1 MKIKSIYIS
10 AFGGVKDLRL
20 NLDDSFNVIYGEN
33 ENGKTT
39 VMSFIKM
46 MFYGSDRAKGDL
58 AKSPRKKYTP
68 WDNSQMAGSIEF
80 EKDGKN
86 YRLERIFG
94 ESNSTDKVTLI
105 NTDLGTRENVSA
117 DIGTKLLGLSSSAFE
132 RSIFI
137 GQFGFPE
144 NNANAE
150 GEINSKLSNLAL
162 TGEEDASFDE
172 VYKRLEKAKLALAS
186 KSGRA
191 GEYDKNLV
199 SLKALND
206 ALLKAN
212 ETQEKINFGNLKA
225 KEIIAEIEKLQQKAG
240 KLKVTIDKEQD
251 FRNAQKLRELLKLKA
266 ELDNITKAL
275 TLENGTVID
284 EMFLKKIDFCL
295 SKINSVKA
303 KIEALENENKAI
315 QQGLDLA
322 LDPNKA
328 SPEKSA
334 ELEKKINALEQKQV
348 ELKQQ
353 YDNSQNALNNKKSPN
368 IVLLILGIILGLGGA
383 AATLY
388 NLYIGTGVSVLGIAL
403 IVVYIAL
410 TTANSAKKKELE
422 GSLLNLKLELNELM
436 AVITLEKSNLNAII
450 TALNS
455 NAAMIENQQNHLKEN
470 GKKIEELSK
479 EKAVLSGELEVLLG
493 NTFNST
499 EIDSTLEEL
508 REKAATQKEIKQKIN
523 YILKDVGNISYE
535 MAAQKIKEAESFGEA
550 QDFETIK
557 AEYDGI
563 LEEITAKKTD
573 ATAILTEI
581 KAAEKVM
588 ENPETL
594 KKQIADLTAKTENQ
608 ARYVADLE
616 LAMAVLTESFSEVRR
631 SYGSVLDNKT
641 GEIFSGITGGK
652 YNGINVSKSFDIS
665 VQKTDIFGS
674 FDSAYLSSGTVD
686 QAYLSLRLALSELI
700 TDENGTLPIML
711 DDSLAQFDDNRQ
723 KIALEYL
730 KKYSDKNQIIMF
742 TCHKYLSDTAKKLG
756 ATIQN
761 MKKINLELAINLLLP
776 TIIF

>member
-10 AFGGVKDLRL
+10 AFGGVKDLKLDL
-20 NLDDSFNVIYGEN
+20 NDSFNVIYGEN

-105 NTDLGTRENVSA
+105 NTDLGTRETVSA
-117 DIGTKLLGLSSSAFE
+117 DIGTKLLGLSSAAFE

-191 GEYDKNLV
+191 GEYDKNLA

-251 FRNAQKLRELLKLKA
+251 FRNAQKLRELLKLKS

-295 SKINSVKA
+295 SKINGVKA

-322 LDPNKA
+322 LDPQKA

-334 ELEKKINALEQKQV
+334 ELEKKINALEQKQA

-353 YDNSQNALNNKKSPN
+353 YDNTQNTLNNKKSPN

-383 AATLY
+383 VLCNY
-388 NLYIGTGVSVLGIAL
+388 NAYIGAAVAL
-403 IVVYIAL
+403 IGVILCAVFTVD
-410 TTANSAKKKELE
+410 TTANTSKKKALE
-422 GSLLNLKLELNELM
+422 GELLNIKLELNELM
-436 AVITLEKSNLNAII
+436 TVITLEKSNLNAII

-455 NAAMIENQQNHLKEN
+455 NAAMIENQQNHIKEN
-470 GKKIEELSK
+470 SQKIEEHLK
-479 EKAVLSGELEVLLG
+479 EKAILSGELEALLG
-493 NTFNST
+493 NTGNGT
-499 EIDSTLEEL
+499 EIASTLEEL

-535 MAAQKIKEAESFGEA
+535 MAAQKIKESENFGEV

-588 ENPETL
+588 ENPESL

-730 KKYSDKNQIIMF
+730 KKYSNKNQIIMF
-742 TCHKYLSDTAKKLG
+742 TCHKYLSDTAKNLG

-761 MKKINLELAINLLLP
+761 MK
-776 TIIF
+776 

>member
-1 MKIKSIYIS
+1 MKIKRIYIS
-10 AFGGVKDLRL
+10 AFGGVKDLKLDL
-20 NLDDSFNVIYGEN
+20 NDSFNVIYGEN

-117 DIGTKLLGLSSSAFE
+117 DIGTKLLGLSSAAFE

-191 GEYDKNLV
+191 GEYDKNLA

-225 KEIIAEIEKLQQKAG
+225 KEIIAEIEKLQQKAN

-295 SKINSVKA
+295 SKINGVKG

-322 LDPNKA
+322 LDPQKA

-334 ELEKKINALEQKQV
+334 ELENKIKALEQKQA
-348 ELKQQ
+348 ELKAK
-353 YDNSQNALNNKKSPN
+353 YANLENALNTKKSPN
-368 IVLLILGIILGLGGA
+368 LILLILGTILGLGGA
-383 AATLY
+383 VLCNYYA
-388 NLYIGTGVSVLGIAL
+388 YIGAAIAL
-403 IVVYIAL
+403 IGVILCGVFTVN
-410 TTANSAKKKELE
+410 TTSNSSKKKALE
-422 GSLLNLKLELNELM
+422 GELLNIKLELNELM
-436 AVITLEKSNLNAII
+436 TVITLEKSNLNAII

-455 NAAMIENQQNHLKEN
+455 NAAMIENQQNHIKEN
-470 GKKIEELSK
+470 SQKIEEHLK
-479 EKAVLSGELEVLLG
+479 EKVILSGELEALLG
-493 NTFNST
+493 NTGNGT

-535 MAAQKIKEAESFGEA
+535 MAAQKIKEAESFGEV

-594 KKQIADLTAKTENQ
+594 KKQIADLTAKTESQ

-641 GEIFSGITGGK
+641 SEIFSGITGGK

-674 FDSAYLSSGTVD
+674 FDSAYLSSGTID

-742 TCHKYLSDTAKKLG
+742 TCHKYISDTAKNLG

-761 MKKINLELAINLLLP
+761 MK
-776 TIIF
+776 

>member
-761 MKKINLELAINLLLP
+761 MK
-776 TIIF
+776 

>member
-1 MKIKSIYIS
+1 MKINSIYIS

-20 NLDDSFNVIYGEN
+20 DLNDSFNIIYGEN
-33 ENGKTT
+33 EQGKTT

-46 MFYGSDRAKGDL
+46 MFYGSERAKNDL

-68 WDNSQMAGSIEF
+68 WDNSQMAGSIDF
-80 EKDGKN
+80 EKNGKK

-94 ESNSTDKVTLI
+94 DSNSTDKVTLI

-117 DIGTKLLGLSSSAFE
+117 DIGTTLLGMSAAAFE

-144 NNANAE
+144 NNPSAE

-172 VYKRLEKAKLALAS
+172 VYKRLEKAKLSLAS

-191 GEYDKNLV
+191 GEYDKNIA
-199 SLKALND
+199 SLKALNE

-212 ETQEKINFGNLKA
+212 ETQQKINVGKEKA
-225 KEIIAEIEKLQQKAG
+225 KEIIAEIEALQKNANE
-240 KLKVTIDKEQD
+240 LKVTIDKEQD
-251 FRNAQKLRELLKLKA
+251 FRNAEKLRELLKLKS

-295 SKINSVKA
+295 SKINGVKG
-303 KIEALENENKAI
+303 KIEALENENRVIK
-315 QQGLDLA
+315 QGLDLA
-322 LDPNKA
+322 LDPQKA

-334 ELEKKINALEQKQV
+334 ELENKIKALEQKQAK
-348 ELKQQ
+348 LKAQ
-353 YDNSQNALNNKKSPN
+353 YNETEKALRSKKSPKL
-368 IVLLILGIILGLGGA
+368 ILLILGIILGLGGA
-383 AATLY
+383 ALCSFNT
-388 NLYIGTGVSVLGIAL
+388 YIGAAVAL
-403 IVVYIAL
+403 IGVILCAVFTVN
-410 TTANSAKKKELE
+410 TTANTSKKKALDGE
-422 GSLLNLKLELNELM
+422 LLNLKLELNELM
-436 AVITLEKSNLNAII
+436 TVITLEKSNLNAIT

-470 GKKIEELSK
+470 GKKIEEHLK
-479 EKAVLSGELEVLLG
+479 EKTILSGELEALLG

-535 MAAQKIKEAESFGEA
+535 MAAQKIKEAESFGEVK
-550 QDFETIK
+550 DFETIK

-588 ENPETL
+588 ENPESL
-594 KKQIADLTAKTENQ
+594 KEQIAALTKKTEGQ
-608 ARYVADLE
+608 AQYINDLD
-616 LAMAVLTESFSEVRR
+616 LAMTVLSESFGEVRR
-631 SYGSVLDNKT
+631 SYGSVLNNKT
-641 GEIFSGITGGK
+641 AQIFSGITSGK
-652 YNGINVSKSFDIS
+652 YQSLNVSKSFDIT
-665 VQKTDIFGS
+665 VQKADSFGS
-674 FDSAYLSSGTVD
+674 HELGYLSSGTVD
-686 QAYLSLRLALSELI
+686 QAYLSLRLALNELM
-700 TDENGTLPIML
+700 TDDNDSLPVLL

-730 KKYSDKNQIIMF
+730 KEYSKENQIIMF
-742 TCHKYLSDTAKKLG
+742 TCHKNISDTAKDLG
-756 ATIQN
+756 AKTQ
-761 MKKINLELAINLLLP
+761 KLQ
-776 TIIF
+776 

>member
-1 MKIKSIYIS
+1 MKINSIYIS

-20 NLDDSFNVIYGEN
+20 DLNDSFNVIYGEN
-33 ENGKTT
+33 EQGKTT

-46 MFYGSDRAKGDL
+46 MFYGSERAKNDL

-68 WDNSQMAGSIEF
+68 WDNSQMAGSIDF
-80 EKDGKN
+80 EKNGKN

-94 ESNSTDKVTLI
+94 DSNSTDNVTLI

-117 DIGTKLLGLSSSAFE
+117 DIGTKLLGMSAAAFE

-144 NNANAE
+144 NNPSAE

-162 TGEEDASFDE
+162 TGEEDASFDK

-191 GEYDKNLV
+191 GEYDKNIA
-199 SLKALND
+199 SLKALNE

-212 ETQEKINFGNLKA
+212 ETQQKINVGKEKA
-225 KEIIAEIEKLQQKAG
+225 KEIIAEIEALQKNANE
-240 KLKVTIDKEQD
+240 LKVTIDKEQD
-251 FRNAQKLRELLKLKA
+251 FRNAQKLRELLKLKS

-295 SKINSVKA
+295 SKINGVKG

-322 LDPNKA
+322 LDPQKA

-334 ELEKKINALEQKQV
+334 ELENKINALEQKQAK
-348 ELKQQ
+348 LKAQ
-353 YDNSQNALNNKKSPN
+353 YNETEKALNSKKSPKL
-368 IVLLILGIILGLGGA
+368 ILLILGITLGLGGA
-383 AATLY
+383 ALCSFNT
-388 NLYIGTGVSVLGIAL
+388 YIGAAVAL
-403 IVVYIAL
+403 IGVILCAVFTVN
-410 TTANSAKKKELE
+410 TTANTSKKKALDGE
-422 GSLLNLKLELNELM
+422 LLNLKLELNELM
-436 AVITLEKSNLNAII
+436 TVITLEKSNLNAIT

-470 GKKIEELSK
+470 GEKINGLLS
-479 EKAVLSGELEVLLG
+479 EKAIYENDLTNLLG

-535 MAAQKIKEAESFGEA
+535 MAAQKIKEAESFGEV

-563 LEEITAKKTD
+563 LEEITVKKTD

-588 ENPETL
+588 ENPESL
-594 KKQIADLTAKTENQ
+594 KEQIAALTKKTEGQ
-608 ARYVADLE
+608 AQYINDLD
-616 LAMAVLTESFSEVRR
+616 LAMTVLSESFGEVRR

-641 GEIFSGITGGK
+641 AQIFSGITSGK
-652 YNGINVSKSFDIS
+652 YQSLNVSKSFDIT
-665 VQKTDIFGS
+665 VQKADSFGS
-674 FDSAYLSSGTVD
+674 YELGYLSSGTVD
-686 QAYLSLRLALSELI
+686 QAYLSLRLALNGLI
-700 TDENGTLPIML
+700 TDNGDSLPVLL

-723 KIALEYL
+723 RIALEYL
-730 KKYSDKNQIIMF
+730 KEYSKENQIIMF
-742 TCHKYLSDTAKKLG
+742 TCHKNISDTAKDLG
-756 ATIQN
+756 AKTQ
-761 MKKINLELAINLLLP
+761 KLQ
-776 TIIF
+776 

>member
-117 DIGTKLLGLSSSAFE
+117 DIGTKLLGLSSAAFE

-322 LDPNKA
+322 LDPQKA

-761 MKKINLELAINLLLP
+761 MK
-776 TIIF
+776 

>member
-1 MKIKSIYIS
+1 MKINSIYIS

-20 NLDDSFNVIYGEN
+20 DLNDSFNVIYGEN
-33 ENGKTT
+33 EQGKTT

-46 MFYGSDRAKGDL
+46 MFYGSERAKNDL

-68 WDNSQMAGSIEF
+68 WDNSQMAGSIDF
-80 EKDGKN
+80 EKNGKN

-94 ESNSTDKVTLI
+94 DSNSTDKVTLI

-117 DIGTKLLGLSSSAFE
+117 DIGTKLLGMSAAAFE

-144 NNANAE
+144 NNPSAE

-191 GEYDKNLV
+191 GEYDKNIA
-199 SLKALND
+199 SLKALNE

-212 ETQEKINFGNLKA
+212 ETQQKINVGKEKA
-225 KEIIAEIEKLQQKAG
+225 KEIIAEIEALQKNANE
-240 KLKVTIDKEQD
+240 LKVTIDKEQD
-251 FRNAQKLRELLKLKA
+251 FRNAQKLRELLKLKS

-295 SKINSVKA
+295 SKINGVKG
-303 KIEALENENKAI
+303 KIEALENENKVI
-315 QQGLDLA
+315 KQGLDLA
-322 LDPNKA
+322 LDPQKA

-334 ELEKKINALEQKQV
+334 ELESKIKALEQKQAK
-348 ELKQQ
+348 LKAQ
-353 YDNSQNALNNKKSPN
+353 YNETEKALKSKKSPKL
-368 IVLLILGIILGLGGA
+368 ILLILGIILGLGGA
-383 AATLY
+383 ALCSFNT
-388 NLYIGTGVSVLGIAL
+388 YIGAAVAL
-403 IVVYIAL
+403 IGIIFCAVFTVN
-410 TTANSAKKKELE
+410 TTANTSKKKALDGE
-422 GSLLNLKLELNELM
+422 LLNLKLELNELM
-436 AVITLEKSNLNAII
+436 TVITLEKSNLNAIT

-470 GKKIEELSK
+470 GKKIEEHLK
-479 EKAVLSGELEVLLG
+479 EKTILSDELEALLG

-535 MAAQKIKEAESFGEA
+535 MAAQKIKEAESFGEV

-588 ENPETL
+588 ENPESL
-594 KKQIADLTAKTENQ
+594 KEQIAALTKKTEGQ
-608 ARYVADLE
+608 AQYINDLD
-616 LAMAVLTESFSEVRR
+616 LAMTVLSESFGEVRR

-641 GEIFSGITGGK
+641 AQIFSGITSGK
-652 YNGINVSKSFDIS
+652 YQSLNVSKSFDIT
-665 VQKTDIFGS
+665 VQKADSFGS
-674 FDSAYLSSGTVD
+674 YELGYLSSGTVD
-686 QAYLSLRLALSELI
+686 QAYLSLRLALNGLI
-700 TDENGTLPIML
+700 TDNGDSLPVLL

-723 KIALEYL
+723 RIALEYL
-730 KKYSDKNQIIMF
+730 KEYSKENQIIMF
-742 TCHKYLSDTAKKLG
+742 TCHKNISDTAKDLG
-756 ATIQN
+756 AKTQ
-761 MKKINLELAINLLLP
+761 KLQ
-776 TIIF
+776 

>member
-10 AFGGVKDLRL
+10 AFGGVKDLKLDL
-20 NLDDSFNVIYGEN
+20 NDSFNVIYGEN

-117 DIGTKLLGLSSSAFE
+117 DIGTKLLGLSSAAFE

-191 GEYDKNLV
+191 GEYDKNLA

-225 KEIIAEIEKLQQKAG
+225 KEIIAEIEKLQQKAN

-251 FRNAQKLRELLKLKA
+251 FRNAQKLRELLKLKS

-295 SKINSVKA
+295 SKINGVKA

-334 ELEKKINALEQKQV
+334 ELEKKINALEQKQAD
-348 ELKQQ
+348 LKAK
-353 YDNSQNALNNKKSPN
+353 YTDLENALNTKKSPN
-368 IVLLILGIILGLGGA
+368 LILLILGTVLGLGGA
-383 AATLY
+383 VLCTY
-388 NLYIGTGVSVLGIAL
+388 NAYIGAAVAL
-403 IVVYIAL
+403 IGVILCGVFTVTI
-410 TTANSAKKKELE
+410 TANSSKKKGIESE
-422 GSLLNLKLELNELM
+422 LLNIKLELNELM
-436 AVITLEKSNLNAII
+436 TVITLEKSNLNAIT

-455 NAAMIENQQNHLKEN
+455 NAAMIENQQNHIKEN
-470 GKKIEELSK
+470 SQKIEEHLK
-479 EKAVLSGELEVLLG
+479 EKVILSGELEALLG
-493 NTFNST
+493 NTGNGT

-535 MAAQKIKEAESFGEA
+535 MAAQKIKEAESFGEV

-588 ENPETL
+588 ENPESL

-730 KKYSDKNQIIMF
+730 KKYSNKNQIIMF
-742 TCHKYLSDTAKKLG
+742 TCHKYISDTAKNLG

-761 MKKINLELAINLLLP
+761 MK
-776 TIIF
+776 

>member
-10 AFGGVKDLRL
+10 AFGGVKDLKLDL
-20 NLDDSFNVIYGEN
+20 NDSFNVIYGEN

-68 WDNSQMAGSIEF
+68 WDNSQMAGSIDF

-105 NTDLGTRENVSA
+105 NTDLGSRENVSA
-117 DIGTKLLGLSSSAFE
+117 DIGAKLLGLSSAAFE

-162 TGEEDASFDE
+162 TGEEDTSFDE

-191 GEYDKNLV
+191 GEYDKNLA

-206 ALLKAN
+206 ALSKAN
-212 ETQEKINFGNLKA
+212 ETQEKINFGNQKA
-225 KEIIAEIEKLQQKAG
+225 KEIVNEIEKLQQEAN
-240 KLKVTIDKEQD
+240 KLKVAIDKEQD
-251 FRNAQKLRELLKLKA
+251 FRNVEKLRELLNLKT
-266 ELDNITKAL
+266 ELDNVTKSL

-295 SKINSVKA
+295 SKINGVKG
-303 KIEALENENKAI
+303 KIQNLENENKVI
-315 QQGLDLA
+315 KQGLDLA

-334 ELEKKINALEQKQV
+334 ELEKKINVLEQKQAD
-348 ELKQQ
+348 LKAR
-353 YDNSQNALNNKKSPN
+353 YSETEKALNEKQLPN
-368 IVLLILGIILGLGGA
+368 LALLILGIIFGLGGA
-383 AATLY
+383 ALCAY
-388 NLYIGTGVSVLGIAL
+388 NTYLGAVVAL
-403 IVVYIAL
+403 IGIILCVVFLVI
-410 TTANSAKKKELE
+410 TSSKNAKKKELE
-422 GSLLNLKLELNELM
+422 GKLLNIKFDLNELM
-436 AVITLEKSNLNAII
+436 TVITLEKSNFNAIT

-455 NAAMIENQQNHLKEN
+455 NAAMIENQQNHVKEN
-470 GKKIEELSK
+470 NQKIEEYIK
-479 EKAVLSGELEVLLG
+479 EKAVYDGELASFLG
-493 NTFNST
+493 STFNST
-499 EIDSTLEEL
+499 EIDATLDLL
-508 REKAATQKEIKQKIN
+508 REKATTQKEIKQKIN

-535 MAAQKIKEAESFGEA
+535 VAKQKIKEADSFGA
-550 QDFETIK
+550 VNDFESIK
-557 AEYDGI
+557 AKYDGI
-563 LEEITAKKTD
+563 LEEITSKKTD

-581 KAAEKVM
+581 KAITKVM

-594 KKQIADLTAKTENQ
+594 KKQIAELTQKTESQ
-608 ARYVADLE
+608 AKYVADLE
-616 LAMAVLTESFSEVRR
+616 LAMEVLTESFAEVRR

-652 YNGINVSKSFDIS
+652 YNGISVSKSFDIS
-665 VQKTDIFGS
+665 VQKADIFGS

-700 TDENGTLPIML
+700 TNENGTLPIML
-711 DDSLAQFDDNRQ
+711 DDSLVQFDDKRQ
-723 KIALEYL
+723 KTALEYL
-730 KKYSDKNQIIMF
+730 KKYSYKSQIIMF
-742 TCHKYLSDTAKKLG
+742 TCHKYISETAENLG

-761 MKKINLELAINLLLP
+761 MK
-776 TIIF
+776 

>member
-10 AFGGVKDLRL
+10 AFGGVKDLKLDL
-20 NLDDSFNVIYGEN
+20 NDSFNVIYGEN

-117 DIGTKLLGLSSSAFE
+117 DIGTKLLGLSSAAFE

-191 GEYDKNLV
+191 GEYDKNLA

-251 FRNAQKLRELLKLKA
+251 FRNAQKLRGLLKLKA

-295 SKINSVKA
+295 SKINGVKA

-322 LDPNKA
+322 LDPQKA

-334 ELEKKINALEQKQV
+334 ELEQKINALEQKQA
-348 ELKQQ
+348 ELKAK
-353 YDNSQNALNNKKSPN
+353 YANLENALNTKKSPN
-368 IVLLILGIILGLGGA
+368 LILLILGTVLGLGGA
-383 AATLY
+383 VLCNY
-388 NLYIGTGVSVLGIAL
+388 NAYIGAAVAL
-403 IVVYIAL
+403 IGVILCAVFTVD
-410 TTANSAKKKELE
+410 TTANTSKKKALE
-422 GSLLNLKLELNELM
+422 GELLNIKLELNELM
-436 AVITLEKSNLNAII
+436 TVITLEKSNLNAII

-455 NAAMIENQQNHLKEN
+455 NAAMIENQQNHIKEN
-470 GKKIEELSK
+470 SQKIEEHLK
-479 EKAVLSGELEVLLG
+479 EKAILSGELEALLG

-499 EIDSTLEEL
+499 EIASTLEEL

-535 MAAQKIKEAESFGEA
+535 MAAQKIKESENFGEV

-588 ENPETL
+588 ENPESL

-730 KKYSDKNQIIMF
+730 KKYSNKNQIIMF
-742 TCHKYLSDTAKKLG
+742 TCHKYLSDTAKNLG

-761 MKKINLELAINLLLP
+761 MK
-776 TIIF
+776 

>member
-10 AFGGVKDLRL
+10 AFGGVKDLKLDL
-20 NLDDSFNVIYGEN
+20 NDSFNVIYGEN

-117 DIGTKLLGLSSSAFE
+117 DIGTKLLGLSSAAFE

-191 GEYDKNLV
+191 GEYDKNLA

-240 KLKVTIDKEQD
+240 ELKVTIDKEQD
-251 FRNAQKLRELLKLKA
+251 FRNAQKLRELLILKA

-295 SKINSVKA
+295 SKINGVKA
-303 KIEALENENKAI
+303 KIEALENENKVI
-315 QQGLDLA
+315 KQGLDLA

-334 ELEKKINALEQKQV
+334 ELEKKIKALEQKQV

-436 AVITLEKSNLNAII
+436 TVITLEKSNLNAII

-455 NAAMIENQQNHLKEN
+455 NAAMIENQQNHIKEN
-470 GKKIEELSK
+470 SQKIEEHLK
-479 EKAVLSGELEVLLG
+479 EKAILSGELEALLG
-493 NTFNST
+493 NTGNGT

-535 MAAQKIKEAESFGEA
+535 MAAQKIKEAESFGEV

-730 KKYSDKNQIIMF
+730 KKYSNKNQIIMF
-742 TCHKYLSDTAKKLG
+742 TCHKYISDTAKNLG

-761 MKKINLELAINLLLP
+761 MK
-776 TIIF
+776 

>member
-117 DIGTKLLGLSSSAFE
+117 DIGTKLLGLSSAAFE

-761 MKKINLELAINLLLP
+761 MK
-776 TIIF
+776 

>member
-20 NLDDSFNVIYGEN
+20 NLENNFNVIYGEN

-68 WDNSQMAGSIEF
+68 WDNSQMAGSIDF
-80 EKDGKN
+80 QKDGKN

-117 DIGTKLLGLSSSAFE
+117 DIGTKLLGLSSAAFE

-191 GEYDKNLV
+191 GEYDKNLA

-251 FRNAQKLRELLKLKA
+251 FRNAQKLRELLKLKS

-295 SKINSVKA
+295 SKINGVKA
-303 KIEALENENKAI
+303 KIEALENENKVI
-315 QQGLDLA
+315 KQGLDLA

-353 YDNSQNALNNKKSPN
+353 YDNSQSALNNKKSPN

-436 AVITLEKSNLNAII
+436 TVITLEKSNLNAII

-455 NAAMIENQQNHLKEN
+455 NAAMIENQQNHIKEN
-470 GKKIEELSK
+470 SQKIEEHLK
-479 EKAVLSGELEVLLG
+479 EKAILSGELEALLG
-493 NTFNST
+493 NTGNGT

-535 MAAQKIKEAESFGEA
+535 MAAQKIKEAESFGEV

-730 KKYSDKNQIIMF
+730 KKYSNKNQIIMF
-742 TCHKYLSDTAKKLG
+742 TCHKYISDTAKNLG

-761 MKKINLELAINLLLP
+761 MK
-776 TIIF
+776 

>member
-1 MKIKSIYIS
+1 MKINSIYIS

-20 NLDDSFNVIYGEN
+20 DLNDSFNVIYGEN
-33 ENGKTT
+33 EQGKTT

-46 MFYGSDRAKGDL
+46 MFYGSERAKNDL

-68 WDNSQMAGSIEF
+68 WDNSQMAGSIDF
-80 EKDGKN
+80 EKNGKN

-94 ESNSTDKVTLI
+94 DSNSTDKVTLI

-117 DIGTKLLGLSSSAFE
+117 DIGTKLLGMSAAAFE

-144 NNANAE
+144 NNPSAE

-191 GEYDKNLV
+191 GEYDKNIA
-199 SLKALND
+199 SLKALNE

-212 ETQEKINFGNLKA
+212 ETQQKINVGKEKA
-225 KEIIAEIEKLQQKAG
+225 KEIIAEIEALQKNANE
-240 KLKVTIDKEQD
+240 LKVTIDKEQD
-251 FRNAQKLRELLKLKA
+251 FRNAQKLRELLKLKS

-295 SKINSVKA
+295 SKINGVKG
-303 KIEALENENKAI
+303 KIEALENENKVI
-315 QQGLDLA
+315 KQGLDLA
-322 LDPNKA
+322 LDPQKA

-334 ELEKKINALEQKQV
+334 ELESKIKALEQKQAK
-348 ELKQQ
+348 LKAQ
-353 YDNSQNALNNKKSPN
+353 YNETEKALKSKKSPKL
-368 IVLLILGIILGLGGA
+368 ILLILGIILGLGGA
-383 AATLY
+383 ALCSFNT
-388 NLYIGTGVSVLGIAL
+388 YIGAAVAL
-403 IVVYIAL
+403 IGIIFCAVFTVN
-410 TTANSAKKKELE
+410 TTANTSKKKALDGE
-422 GSLLNLKLELNELM
+422 LLNLKLELNELM
-436 AVITLEKSNLNAII
+436 TVITLEKSNLNAIT

-470 GKKIEELSK
+470 GKKIEEHLK
-479 EKAVLSGELEVLLG
+479 EKTILSDELEALLG

-535 MAAQKIKEAESFGEA
+535 MAAQKIKEAESFGEV

-588 ENPETL
+588 ENPESL
-594 KKQIADLTAKTENQ
+594 KEQIAALTKKTEGQ
-608 ARYVADLE
+608 AQYINDLD
-616 LAMAVLTESFSEVRR
+616 LAMTVLSESFGEVRR

-641 GEIFSGITGGK
+641 AQIFSGITSGK
-652 YNGINVSKSFDIS
+652 YQSLNVSKSFDIT
-665 VQKTDIFGS
+665 VQKADSFGS
-674 FDSAYLSSGTVD
+674 YELGYLSSGTVD
-686 QAYLSLRLALSELI
+686 QAYLSLRLALNGLI
-700 TDENGTLPIML
+700 TDNGDSLPVLL

-723 KIALEYL
+723 RIALEYL
-730 KKYSDKNQIIMF
+730 KEYSKENQIIMF
-742 TCHKYLSDTAKKLG
+742 TCHKNISDTAENLG
-756 ATIQN
+756 AKTQN
-761 MKKINLELAINLLLP
+761 MQ
-776 TIIF
+776 

>member
-1 MKIKSIYIS
+1 MKIKSLYIS
-10 AFGGVKDLRL
+10 AFGGVKDLKLEL
-20 NLDDSFNVIYGEN
+20 NDSFNVIYGEN

-58 AKSPRKKYTP
+58 SKNIRKKYTP
-68 WDNSQMAGSIEF
+68 WDNSQMAGSIDY

-105 NTDLGTRENVSA
+105 NTDLGSRETVSA
-117 DIGTKLLGLSSSAFE
+117 DIGTKLLGLSAAAFE

-144 NNANAE
+144 SNAGAE

-162 TGEEDASFDE
+162 TGEENASFDE

-191 GEYDKNLV
+191 GEYDKNLA

-212 ETQEKINFGNLKA
+212 ETQEKINFGNIKA
-225 KEIIAEIEKLQQKAG
+225 KEIVAEIEKLQEKAG

-251 FRNAQKLRELLKLKA
+251 FRNAEKLRELLSLKA
-266 ELDNITKAL
+266 ELDNITKSL

-295 SKINSVKA
+295 SKINGVKA
-303 KIEALENENKAI
+303 KIENLENENKVI
-315 QQGLDLA
+315 KQGLDLA
-322 LDPNKA
+322 LDPTKA

-334 ELEKKINALEQKQV
+334 ELENKIKALEQKQAD
-348 ELKQQ
+348 LKAQ
-353 YDNSQNALNNKKSPN
+353 YGDTQNALSNKKAPN
-368 IVLLILGIILGLGGA
+368 LILLILGILLGLGGA
-383 AATLY
+383 ALCTY
-388 NLYIGTGVSVLGIAL
+388 NTYIGAAVAL
-403 IVVYIAL
+403 IGIILCVIFLVI
-410 TTANSAKKKELE
+410 TSSNNAKKKGLE
-422 GSLLNLKLELNELM
+422 DELLNIKLELNELM
-436 AVITLEKSNLNAII
+436 TVITLEKSNLNAIT

-455 NAAMIENQQNHLKEN
+455 NAAMIENQQNHIKENTQKIDEFLKEKTVYN
-470 GKKIEELSK
+470 DEI
-479 EKAVLSGELEVLLG
+479 KALLG
-493 NTFNST
+493 DTFNTT
-499 EIDSTLEEL
+499 EIDDTLQEL
-508 REKAATQKEIKQKIN
+508 RQKAGAQKEIKQKIN

-535 MAAQKIKEAESFGEA
+535 AAAQKIKEAESFGA
-550 QDFETIK
+550 VDNFESIK
-557 AEYDGI
+557 AEYDAI
-563 LEEITAKKTD
+563 LEEITAQKTD

-581 KAAEKVM
+581 KAQQKIM
-588 ENPETL
+588 ENPESL
-594 KKQIADLTAKTENQ
+594 KKQIADLTQKTEKQ
-608 ARYVADLE
+608 AQYVADLD
-616 LAMAVLTESFSEVRR
+616 LAMEVLTESFAEVRR

-652 YNGINVSKSFDIS
+652 YNGISVSKSFDIA
-665 VQKTDIFGS
+665 VQKADIFGS

-686 QAYLSLRLALSELI
+686 QAYLSMRLALSELM

-723 KIALEYL
+723 KTALEYL

-742 TCHKYLSDTAKKLG
+742 TCHKYISDTAKNLG
-756 ATIQN
+756 ANSIN
-761 MKKINLELAINLLLP
+761 M
-776 TIIF
+776 

>member
-1 MKIKSIYIS
+1 MKINSIYIS

-20 NLDDSFNVIYGEN
+20 DLNDSFNIIYGEN
-33 ENGKTT
+33 EQGKTT

-46 MFYGSDRAKGDL
+46 MFYGSERAKNDL

-68 WDNSQMAGSIEF
+68 WDNSQMAGSIDF
-80 EKDGKN
+80 EKNGKN

-94 ESNSTDKVTLI
+94 DSNSTDKVTLI

-117 DIGTKLLGLSSSAFE
+117 DIGAKLLGMSAAAFE

-144 NNANAE
+144 NNPSAE

-172 VYKRLEKAKLALAS
+172 IYKRLEKAKLSLAS

-191 GEYDKNLV
+191 GEYDKNIA
-199 SLKALND
+199 SLKALNE

-212 ETQEKINFGNLKA
+212 ETQQKINVGKEKA
-225 KEIIAEIEKLQQKAG
+225 KEIIAEIEALQKNAN

-251 FRNAQKLRELLKLKA
+251 FRNAEKLRELLTLKS
-266 ELDNITKAL
+266 ELNNITKAL

-295 SKINSVKA
+295 SKINGVKG
-303 KIEALENENKAI
+303 KIEAIENENKVI
-315 QQGLDLA
+315 KQGLDLA
-322 LDPNKA
+322 LDPQKA
-328 SPEKSA
+328 SPEKMT
-334 ELEKKINALEQKQV
+334 ELENKIKALEQKQAK
-348 ELKQQ
+348 LKAQ
-353 YDNSQNALNNKKSPN
+353 YNETEKALKSKKSPKL
-368 IVLLILGIILGLGGA
+368 ILLILGIILGLGGA
-383 AATLY
+383 ALCSFNT
-388 NLYIGTGVSVLGIAL
+388 YIGAAVAL
-403 IVVYIAL
+403 IGVILCAVFTVN
-410 TTANSAKKKELE
+410 TTANTSKKKALDGE
-422 GSLLNLKLELNELM
+422 LLNLKLELNELM
-436 AVITLEKSNLNAII
+436 TVITLEKSNLNAIT

-470 GKKIEELSK
+470 GKKIEEHLK
-479 EKAVLSGELEVLLG
+479 EKTILSGELEALLG

-535 MAAQKIKEAESFGEA
+535 MAAQKIKEAESFGEV

-588 ENPETL
+588 ENPESL
-594 KKQIADLTAKTENQ
+594 KEQIAALTKKTEGQ
-608 ARYVADLE
+608 AQYINDLD
-616 LAMAVLTESFSEVRR
+616 LAMTVLSESFGEVRR

-641 GEIFSGITGGK
+641 AQIFSGITSGK
-652 YNGINVSKSFDIS
+652 YQSLNVSKSFDIT
-665 VQKTDIFGS
+665 VQKADSFGS
-674 FDSAYLSSGTVD
+674 YELGYLSSGTVD
-686 QAYLSLRLALSELI
+686 QAYLSLRLALNGLI
-700 TDENGTLPIML
+700 TDNGDSLPVLL

-723 KIALEYL
+723 RIALEYL
-730 KKYSDKNQIIMF
+730 KEYSKENQIIMF
-742 TCHKYLSDTAKKLG
+742 TCHKNISDTAKDLG
-756 ATIQN
+756 AKTQ
-761 MKKINLELAINLLLP
+761 KLQ
-776 TIIF
+776 

>member
-1 MKIKSIYIS
+1 MKINSIYIS

-20 NLDDSFNVIYGEN
+20 DLNDSFNVIYGEN
-33 ENGKTT
+33 EQGKTT

-46 MFYGSDRAKGDL
+46 MFYGSERAKNDL

-68 WDNSQMAGSIEF
+68 WDNSQMAGSIDF
-80 EKDGKN
+80 EKNGKN

-94 ESNSTDKVTLI
+94 DSNSTDKVTLI

-117 DIGTKLLGLSSSAFE
+117 DIGTKLLGMSAAAFE

-144 NNANAE
+144 NNPSAE

-191 GEYDKNLV
+191 GEYDKNIA
-199 SLKALND
+199 SLKALNE

-212 ETQEKINFGNLKA
+212 ETQQKINVGKEKA
-225 KEIIAEIEKLQQKAG
+225 KEIIAEIEALQKNANE
-240 KLKVTIDKEQD
+240 LKVTIDKEQD
-251 FRNAQKLRELLKLKA
+251 FRNAQKLRELLKLKS

-295 SKINSVKA
+295 SKINGVKG
-303 KIEALENENKAI
+303 KIEALENENKVI
-315 QQGLDLA
+315 KQGLDLA
-322 LDPNKA
+322 LDPQKA

-334 ELEKKINALEQKQV
+334 ELESKIKVLEEKQADLKAQYNETEKALK
-348 ELKQQ
+348 
-353 YDNSQNALNNKKSPN
+353 SKKSPKL
-368 IVLLILGIILGLGGA
+368 ILLILGIILGLGGA
-383 AATLY
+383 ALCSFNT
-388 NLYIGTGVSVLGIAL
+388 YIGAAVAL
-403 IVVYIAL
+403 IGIIFCAVFTVN
-410 TTANSAKKKELE
+410 TTANTSKKKALDGE
-422 GSLLNLKLELNELM
+422 LLNLKLELNELM
-436 AVITLEKSNLNAII
+436 TVITLEKSNLNAIT

-470 GKKIEELSK
+470 GKKIEEHLK
-479 EKAVLSGELEVLLG
+479 EKTILSDELEALLG

-535 MAAQKIKEAESFGEA
+535 MAAQKIKEAESFGEV

-588 ENPETL
+588 ENPESL
-594 KKQIADLTAKTENQ
+594 KEQIAALTKKTEGQ
-608 ARYVADLE
+608 AQYINDLD
-616 LAMAVLTESFSEVRR
+616 LAMTVLSESFGEVRR

-641 GEIFSGITGGK
+641 AQIFSGITSGK
-652 YNGINVSKSFDIS
+652 YQSLNVSKSFDIT
-665 VQKTDIFGS
+665 VQKADSFGS
-674 FDSAYLSSGTVD
+674 YELGYLSSGTVD
-686 QAYLSLRLALSELI
+686 QAYLSLRLALNGLI
-700 TDENGTLPIML
+700 TDNGDSLPVLL

-723 KIALEYL
+723 RIALEYL
-730 KKYSDKNQIIMF
+730 KEYSKENQIIMF
-742 TCHKYLSDTAKKLG
+742 TCHKNISDTAKDLG
-756 ATIQN
+756 AKTQ
-761 MKKINLELAINLLLP
+761 KLQ
-776 TIIF
+776 